1 MSKIVY
7 VRFYDGVN
15 DHCVGLVTF
24 GSLRDA
30 RKLLHDMGF
39 VYTPTRDFDYVC
51 ENGLY
56 EGMYANICVTLAYE
70 EE

>member
-7 VRFYDGVN
+7 VRFYAFNSGN
-15 DHCVGLVTF
+15 CTGLYTY

-30 RKLLHDMGF
+30 RKALHDMGF

-51 ENGLY
+51 EDGLY
-56 EGMYANICVTLAYE
+56 EDMYANICVTLAYE
-70 EE
+70 E